1 MENKQTCN
9 IVLASDDSVNMILLI
24 MPKIA
29 TLAAS
34 SIPATANTRVGI
46 PFATPYPLDRNLK
59 RHGTTT
65 AGETAAMIEPSKKAE
80 IIQKL

>member
-1 MENKQTCN
+1 M
-9 IVLASDDSVNMILLI
+9 ASDDSVNMILLI
-24 MPKIA
+24 IPNIA

-46 PFATPYPLDRNLK
+46 PFATPYPLDLNLK

-65 AGETAAMIEPSKKAE
+65 AGETAAIIDPSKKAE
-80 IIQKL
+80 TLNKNYDVSSSR